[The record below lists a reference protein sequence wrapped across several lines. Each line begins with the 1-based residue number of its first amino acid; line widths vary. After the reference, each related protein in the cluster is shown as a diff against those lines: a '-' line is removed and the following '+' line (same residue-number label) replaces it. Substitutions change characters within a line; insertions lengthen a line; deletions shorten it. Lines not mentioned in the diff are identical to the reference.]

1 MAERNPQIPEGS
13 WPITEAD
20 KTEIRELGR
29 DLHKW
34 LLGHLSTESTKHIKI
49 IAGAFQYVMTLQVE
63 KSKALGD
70 DFVVAQKAIEQFN
83 LSGKIEEPFE
93 PAPAPAPAEEKPT
106 DPEVDAATPR
116 PSAPAGGPSNSPAAP
131 SEPAA

>member
-1 MAERNPQIPEGS
+1 MAERNPQVPEGS

-20 KTEIRELGR
+20 KTEIRQLGR

-34 LLGHLSTESTKHIKI
+34 LLGHLSTEPSKHIKI

-93 PAPAPAPAEEKPT
+93 PAPAPEPEKPT
-106 DPEVDAATPR
+106 DPEVDAATPK
-116 PSAPAGGPSNSPAAP
+116 PSAPGAGGPSNEPSAPAQPAA
-131 SEPAA
+131 